1 MSMKFTKLKKKSE
14 NKYLLIREIINLMQI
29 LRKTFIMVVFYHA
42 NIKLLDNLIKSEV
55 LEK

>member
-1 MSMKFTKLKKKSE
+1 MSVKFTKLKKSE

-42 NIKLLDNLIKSEV
+42 NIKLLDKLIKSEV